1 MQKIVLWVGECFGV
15 TASRT
20 IDSSCYK
27 LVIAEGI
34 SPGMG
39 VKIISGIIKQDAKNE

>member
-27 LVIAEGI
+27 LVIAEG
-34 SPGMG
+34 SSLGMSA
-39 VKIISGIIKQDAKNE
+39 KIISAIE